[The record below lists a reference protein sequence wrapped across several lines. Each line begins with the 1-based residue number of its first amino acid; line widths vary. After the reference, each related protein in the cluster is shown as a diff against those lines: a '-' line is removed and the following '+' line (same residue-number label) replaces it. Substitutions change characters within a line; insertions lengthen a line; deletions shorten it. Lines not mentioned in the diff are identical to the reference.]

1 MATEKTRQDTRG
13 QILGAAVS
21 LVRREG
27 VSGLTIER
35 VAGEAGLS
43 KGGVFYHFP
52 SKEALIEGM
61 IGRALEDADR
71 EIGRLASSEAGVPGG
86 FARAYARATFGKQGD
101 PYLDVGGGLLA
112 AVANDPGL
120 LEPLRARYGVWQER
134 LARDGI
140 DPATATLVRLAAD
153 GLWFADLFGFAPPKG
168 RLRKELLA
176 ALLSLTDKTRD
187 GRWRAPLKER
197 PR

>member
-1 MATEKTRQDTRG
+1 MTTAKTRQDTRG

-21 LVRREG
+21 LVGREG

-52 SKEALIEGM
+52 NKEALIEGM
-61 IGRALEDADR
+61 IGRALEEVDR
-71 EIGRLASSEAGVPGG
+71 EIGRLAASEAEVPGG
-86 FARAYARATFGKQGD
+86 FARAYARTTFGQKGG
-101 PYLDVGGGLLA
+101 PHLDVSGGLLA
-112 AVANDPGL
+112 AVANDPDL
-120 LEPLRARYGVWQER
+120 LEPLRARYGGWQDR
-134 LARDGI
+134 LLRDGI

-153 GLWFADLFGFAPPKG
+153 GLWFADLFGFAAPEG

-176 ALLSLTDKTRD
+176 ALLSLTDKPRD
-187 GRWRAPLKER
+187 GRRRVPLKEH
-197 PR
+197 P

>member
-1 MATEKTRQDTRG
+1 MTTERTRQDTRG

-21 LVRREG
+21 LVGREG

-71 EIGRLASSEAGVPGG
+71 EIAWLASSEAEVPGG
-86 FARAYARATFGKQGD
+86 FARAYTRATFGHKGSAH
-101 PYLDVGGGLLA
+101 LDVSGGLLA
-112 AVANDPGL
+112 AVANDPDL
-120 LEPLRARYGVWQER
+120 LEPLRARYGAWQDR
-134 LARDGI
+134 LLRDGI

-153 GLWFADLFGFAPPKG
+153 GLWFADLFGFAAPEG

-187 GRWRAPLKER
+187 GRRRIPLKER
-197 PR
+197 P

>member
-1 MATEKTRQDTRG
+1 MTTERTRQDTRG

-21 LVRREG
+21 LVGREG
-27 VSGLTIER
+27 VSGLTIEG

-71 EIGRLASSEAGVPGG
+71 EIARLASSEAEVPGG
-86 FARAYARATFGKQGD
+86 FARAYARATFGHKGSAH
-101 PYLDVGGGLLA
+101 LDVSGGLLA
-112 AVANDPGL
+112 AVANDPDL
-120 LEPLRARYGVWQER
+120 LEPLRAGYSVWQDR
-134 LARDGI
+134 LLRDGI

-153 GLWFADLFGFAPPKG
+153 GLWFADLFGFAAPEG
-168 RLRKELLA
+168 RLRKELLV

-187 GRWRAPLKER
+187 GRRRVPLKER
-197 PR
+197 P

>member
-1 MATEKTRQDTRG
+1 MTTEKTRQDTRG

-21 LVRREG
+21 LVGREG

-61 IGRALEDADR
+61 IGRALEEADR
-71 EIGRLASSEAGVPGG
+71 EIGRLAASEAEVPGG
-86 FARAYARATFGKQGD
+86 FARAYARATFGQKGG
-101 PYLDVGGGLLA
+101 PHLDVSGGLLA
-112 AVANDPGL
+112 AVANDPDL
-120 LEPLRARYGVWQER
+120 LEPLRARYGVWQDR
-134 LARDGI
+134 LLRDGI

-153 GLWFADLFGFAPPKG
+153 GLWFADLFGFAAPEG

-176 ALLSLTDKTRD
+176 ALLSLTDKPRD
-187 GRWRAPLKER
+187 GRRRVALKER
-197 PR
+197 P

>member
-1 MATEKTRQDTRG
+1 MTTEKTRQDTRG

-21 LVRREG
+21 LVGREG

-71 EIGRLASSEAGVPGG
+71 EIGRLAASEAEVPGG
-86 FARAYARATFGKQGD
+86 FARAYARATFGQKGG
-101 PYLDVGGGLLA
+101 PHLDVSGGLLA
-112 AVANDPGL
+112 AVANDPDL
-120 LEPLRARYGVWQER
+120 LEPLRARYGVWQDR
-134 LARDGI
+134 LLRDGI

-153 GLWFADLFGFAPPKG
+153 GLWFADLFGFAAPEG

-176 ALLSLTDKTRD
+176 ALLSLTDKPRD
-187 GRWRAPLKER
+187 GRRRVALKER
-197 PR
+197 P

>member
-1 MATEKTRQDTRG
+1 MTTEKTRQDTRG

-21 LVRREG
+21 LVGREG

-61 IGRALEDADR
+61 IGRALEEADR
-71 EIGRLASSEAGVPGG
+71 EIGRLAASEAEVPGG
-86 FARAYARATFGKQGD
+86 FARAYARATFGQKGG
-101 PYLDVGGGLLA
+101 PHLDVSGGLLA
-112 AVANDPGL
+112 AVANDPDL

-134 LARDGI
+134 LLRDGI

-153 GLWFADLFGFAPPKG
+153 GLWFADLFGFAAPEG

-176 ALLSLTDKTRD
+176 ALLSLTDKPRD
-187 GRWRAPLKER
+187 GRRRVALKER
-197 PR
+197 P

>member
-21 LVRREG
+21 LVGREG

-43 KGGVFYHFP
+43 KGGIFYHFP

-71 EIGRLASSEAGVPGG
+71 EIGRLASSEVGVPGG
-86 FARAYARATFGKQGD
+86 FARAYARATFGQHGD
-101 PYLDVGGGLLA
+101 PYLDVSGGLLA

-134 LARDGI
+134 LERDGI

-153 GLWFADLFGFAPPKG
+153 GLWFADLFGFAPPEG

-176 ALLSLTDKTRD
+176 ALLSLTDGTRH
-187 GRWRAPLKER
+187 GRRRVPIKER

>member
-1 MATEKTRQDTRG
+1 MTTEKTRQDTRG

-21 LVRREG
+21 LVGREG

-61 IGRALEDADR
+61 IGRSLEDADR
-71 EIGRLASSEAGVPGG
+71 EIGRLAASEAEVPGG
-86 FARAYARATFGKQGD
+86 FARAYARATFGPKGSAH
-101 PYLDVGGGLLA
+101 LDVSGGLLA
-112 AVANDPGL
+112 AVANDPDL
-120 LEPLRARYGVWQER
+120 LEPLRARYGVWQDR
-134 LARDGI
+134 LLRDGI

-153 GLWFADLFGFAPPKG
+153 GLWFADLFGFAAPEG

-176 ALLSLTDKTRD
+176 ALLSLTDKPRD
-187 GRWRAPLKER
+187 GRRRVALKER
-197 PR
+197 P

>member
-1 MATEKTRQDTRG
+1 MTTEKTRHDTRG

-21 LVRREG
+21 LVGREG

-61 IGRALEDADR
+61 IGRALEEADR
-71 EIGRLASSEAGVPGG
+71 EIGRLAASEAEVPGG
-86 FARAYARATFGKQGD
+86 FARAYARATFGQKGG
-101 PYLDVGGGLLA
+101 PHLDVSGGLLA
-112 AVANDPGL
+112 AVANDPDL
-120 LEPLRARYGVWQER
+120 LEPLRARYGVWQDR
-134 LARDGI
+134 LLRDGI

-153 GLWFADLFGFAPPKG
+153 GLWFADLFGFAAPEG

-176 ALLSLTDKTRD
+176 ALLSLTDKPRD
-187 GRWRAPLKER
+187 GRRRVALKER
-197 PR
+197 P